1 MIGNAVYSLKCA
13 SRIYDFCVT
22 FLKISEINVPLQSR
36 SFPSA
41 GSPAGS
47 GRLAKRCLKLTALY
61 GTGQREIG
69 EFEVVGDECVI
80 DHQLNYQVYPSD
92 SATVTKLH
100 VYVDEA
106 CSYGLTGHVTVD
118 LKEFI
123 GEHDSEVYLEYPLT
137 PSSPRHRAAK
147 LKIVVRCT
155 FPPPEEDPDLDL
167 ETFLSDSFPHSDSHR
182 IPEESEVKHLLP
194 GSEFGSTQI
203 NPDEIRRQENGT
215 LDQTLYQAKT
225 LCIQSKSEIHLLK
238 DLEGDL
244 LGLNSK
250 LQKFVAEYARS
261 KSVFGQYRRERDSTP
276 LSKSDLQAAIFFAAG
291 VTMQQR
297 LYALQA
303 ASVCS
308 QPLVEKHG
316 APFTKNSLILLR
328 SKTEDCDVL
337 PVIGPSPEKDLAEV
351 VTFTEENL
359 LGLKTEPHSESS
371 SSSSY
376 SSGAE
381 SVESSTEKAH
391 GRNHGHA
398 STSSNC
404 NNCVVC
410 SACSTPD
417 SHGIESF
424 PNSPYCEETRPLNG
438 ARSRST
444 SGEREDVKVSNPT
457 PKRSVTAV
465 IRNVLGVLLIAGVSF
480 MLGAKVGSLGFKR
493 ERTPTGSENWADIK
507 QMEAWK
513 ETVISGM
520 RNPNDL
526 MGGLQSRRSAQYQP
540 AQNPLLP
547 DKKFSPPDQFLDI
560 NLRNK
565 IALRSDCDEQTGT
578 DSPVTTET
586 EYPSDRTAKDKGSKG
601 YSNLVAREYPLGNL
615 NAQVVP
621 VELRGLVAPNEPRS
635 FESNEQRGGSRTT
648 VEGYGGNESQEE
660 VLRWRKMLRGT
671 KAGLREDTG
680 AKN

>member
-80 DHQLNYQVYPSD
+80 DHQLDYQVYPSD
-92 SATVTKLH
+92 SSAVTKLH
-100 VYVDEA
+100 VYVGD
-106 CSYGLTGHVTVD
+106 YGLTGHVTVD

-123 GEHDSEVYLEYPLT
+123 EEHDSEVYLEYPLT
-137 PSSPRHRAAK
+137 PSTPRHRAAK

-203 NPDEIRRQENGT
+203 NPDAIRRQENGT

-276 LSKSDLQAAIFFAAG
+276 LSKSDLHAAIFFAAG

-316 APFTKNSLILLR
+316 VPFTKNSLILLR
-328 SKTEDCDVL
+328 SKTEDCDIL
-337 PVIGPSPEKDLAEV
+337 PVIGPSPEMDLAEV

-359 LGLKTEPHSESS
+359 LGPKTGPLSECS

-398 STSSNC
+398 SSNSNC
-404 NNCVVC
+404 NDCVVC
-410 SACSTPD
+410 SACSTAD
-417 SHGIESF
+417 SHGIEPY
-424 PNSPYCEETRPLNG
+424 PNAPDCEETRPLNG

-444 SGEREDVKVSNPT
+444 SGEREDVKVSSPT

-507 QMEAWK
+507 QCLSHGSW
-513 ETVISGM
+513 
-520 RNPNDL
+520 
-526 MGGLQSRRSAQYQP
+526 GLWWTLKAFHSFVFSREFDYRCAHG
-540 AQNPLLP
+540 
-547 DKKFSPPDQFLDI
+547 D
-560 NLRNK
+560 
-565 IALRSDCDEQTGT
+565 
-578 DSPVTTET
+578 
-586 EYPSDRTAKDKGSKG
+586 
-601 YSNLVAREYPLGNL
+601 
-615 NAQVVP
+615 
-621 VELRGLVAPNEPRS
+621 
-635 FESNEQRGGSRTT
+635 
-648 VEGYGGNESQEE
+648 
-660 VLRWRKMLRGT
+660 
-671 KAGLREDTG
+671 
-680 AKN
+680 